1 MLDLDTY
8 IKCRDT
14 FKSQIYTAFKVM
26 LLNFVIQPVFCFVV
40 FNVLWRG
47 IKDRCDDQLHSTEG
61 EWEFEYSGMDVKK
74 KNSSFF
80 LPNLYQYNPEGNHIL
95 IFRFRF
101 NFKIK
106 YNQVLKS

>member
-1 MLDLDTY
+1 MINCTVQRVNESLNTLGWML
-8 IKCRDT
+8 
-14 FKSQIYTAFKVM
+14 
-26 LLNFVIQPVFCFVV
+26 
-40 FNVLWRG
+40 
-47 IKDRCDDQLHSTEG
+47 
-61 EWEFEYSGMDVKK
+61 KK